1 MRICITRSSRNAY
14 SETFIRDQIECFSK
28 LADVYAIHSG
38 RLPEKK
44 ENGTLLNSKLFWA
57 LHKIVKGVVG
67 RNNFFGNYG
76 VKKYLKENKIDV
88 VIANYGMPASHMA
101 PICKALNIPLLV
113 IFHGHDATDIK
124 LLNEYHNKYKKLFDY
139 ASYILPVS
147 EDMKKRLIALGANAD
162 KIKVI
167 PCGVDTY
174 KFKPDGNNV
183 EKKNF
188 IAVGRFTEKKGPLYT
203 ISAFHKALQK
213 FPEAKLVMVG
223 GKSDLFEKC
232 ENKVN
237 ELNINNSVIF
247 TGVLSSEEIVN
258 LLRTSLAFVQ
268 HSITAS
274 NGDME
279 GTPVGILE
287 ASATGLPI
295 VSTLHGGIKEAV
307 IHGGS
312 GYLVAEKEDV
322 SMAEFMIKLLEN
334 LDLAKEIGLNGRN
347 HIIENYNQE
356 KQINKIYSLAKD
368 AINIKASS

>member
-28 LADVYAIHSG
+28 LADVYSIYSG

-44 ENGTLLNSKLFWA
+44 EDGTLLNSIFFWV

-76 VKKYLKENKIDV
+76 VKKYLKKNKIDV
-88 VIANYGMPASHMA
+88 VIANYGMPASHMV

-113 IFHGHDATDIK
+113 IFHGHDATDVK
-124 LLNEYHNKYKKLFDY
+124 LLNEYHKNYKKLFDY
-139 ASYILPVS
+139 ASYIISVS
-147 EDMKKRLIALGANAD
+147 EDMKKGLITLGAISD

-167 PCGVDTY
+167 PCGVDTS
-174 KFKPDGNNV
+174 KFKPGPNDIV
-183 EKKNF
+183 KRTF
-188 IAVGRFTEKKGPLYT
+188 ITVGRFTEKKGPLFT
-203 ISAFHKALQK
+203 INAFHKALQK

-223 GKSDLFEKC
+223 GKSALFEKC
-232 ENKVN
+232 KNKVN

-247 TGVLSSEEIVN
+247 AGVLSSEEIVN

-287 ASATGLPI
+287 ASATGTPI
-295 VSTLHGGIKEAV
+295 ISTFHGGIKQAV
-307 IHGGS
+307 IHGFT
-312 GYLVAEKEDV
+312 GYLVAEKKDNE
-322 SMAEFMIKLLEN
+322 MANFMIKLMKN
-334 LDLAKEIGLNGRN
+334 MDLAKEIGINGRN
-347 HIIENYNQE
+347 HIIENYTQE
-356 KQINKIYSLAKD
+356 KQINKIYDLAKHSF
-368 AINIKASS
+368 NLKT